1 MNVCVLTTL
10 GALGARTKLKL
21 DCDALQWIL
30 VAHRIKGSG
39 RERGREGGSALKG
52 ERGKS
57 SGDRL
62 HPDQNRI

>member
-10 GALGARTKLKL
+10 GALSARTKLKL

-39 RERGREGGSALKG
+39 RERDG
-52 ERGKS
+52 ERAAA
-57 SGDRL
+57 L
-62 HPDQNRI
+62 